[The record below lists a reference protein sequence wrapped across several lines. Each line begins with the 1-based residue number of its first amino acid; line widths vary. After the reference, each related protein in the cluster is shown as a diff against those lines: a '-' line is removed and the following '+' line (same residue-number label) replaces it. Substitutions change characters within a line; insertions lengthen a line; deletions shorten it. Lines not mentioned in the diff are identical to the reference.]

1 MSRLK
6 KGAAILAAAIA
17 LIGGYEGL
25 RTVAYRDVVGVPTIC
40 FGETR
45 GVKMGDTATV
55 EECKVM
61 LGDALIEFSTALDKC
76 LTVKTPDKTYTA
88 ILSWSYNV
96 GTGAACKSTLVRLA
110 NKGDL
115 KGACNELLKWD
126 KAGGR
131 AIKGLTIRRQ
141 DERKLCLEGLAA

>member
-6 KGAAILAAAIA
+6 KGAAILAAAVA
-17 LIGGYEGL
+17 LVGGYEGL

-45 GVKMGDTATV
+45 GVQMGDTATV
-55 EECKVM
+55 EQCKVM
-61 LGDALIEFSTALDKC
+61 LGDALVEFSTALDRC

-96 GTGAACKSTLVRLA
+96 GSGAACRSTLVKLA
-110 NKGDL
+110 NQGQL
-115 KGACNELLKWD
+115 RAACEELLKWD

-131 AIKGLTIRRQ
+131 VVKGLTVRRQ
-141 DERKLCLEGLAA
+141 DERRLCLEGLAA